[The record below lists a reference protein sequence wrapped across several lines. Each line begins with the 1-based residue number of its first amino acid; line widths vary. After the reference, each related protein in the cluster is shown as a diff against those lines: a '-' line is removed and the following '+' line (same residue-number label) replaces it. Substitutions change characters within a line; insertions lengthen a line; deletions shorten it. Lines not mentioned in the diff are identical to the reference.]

1 MLASIRIENV
11 RGLCRSVDLGPY
23 TRLSGRNGA
32 GKSAIKEAIAF
43 LFTGRDSLGNQ
54 KPLHLISTG
63 SDGLRVEGLTS
74 KGVLITRTLTQKGAG
89 SLRIVQNEVARAITQ
104 ADLERILCTAETFLA
119 AFAPGYLMRLSK
131 ERQLA
136 VLTEIL
142 PPMDR
147 RKLLSDLSLIRAVDL
162 PEMDL
167 NKRADI
173 LAGDL
178 ATKRRALA
186 RDLAVL
192 EGQIAVLEGQIAAYS
207 AQELTDL
214 TAPTP
219 PPELAE
225 KALLDSRRAAQAR
238 YAADKAQYD
247 IAVSA
252 HDRAIRD
259 NQLRAKERE
268 RIAREIEALVP
279 IPVPTYVGEEIGEPP
294 IRPAAPSIQAVM
306 ESERCSACGQ
316 IVGLKHRESVRIQ
329 NRMALEKFKKAEAEY
344 QTEFIVYDRKRSSC
358 EQAWQAA
365 KQEAQRVY
373 SLNCEIERN
382 RNTLE
387 RHWHHNEERAVMAL
401 PPEPQK
407 PAEEYS
413 ETRHNELTG
422 RVEQYEKSVVAY
434 EYAKKMSRDAA
445 ARVQGLAPEMQRLTA
460 QIEFSWKIE
469 RALERLPS
477 RELEIQAEHLAMP
490 NGYQLTTADGLA
502 LVDERGCPYELLSA
516 GEAMRADVE
525 LCLKVSSLMKR
536 PVRMIFLDNADLADW
551 VGAWQPAEGHQLF
564 WATVTSEAELTI
576 VNEVR

>member
-1 MLASIRIENV
+1 MLTRIRIENV
-11 RGLCRSVDLGPY
+11 RGLCLDVELGPS

-104 ADLERILCTAETFLA
+104 TDIERILCTAETFLA
-119 AFAPGYLMRLSK
+119 AFVPGYLMGLK
-131 ERQLA
+131 KDRQLA
-136 VLTEIL
+136 ILTEIL
-142 PPMDR
+142 PPIDR
-147 RKLLSDLSLIRAVDL
+147 RKLLSDLSLIPAADL

-192 EGQIAVLEGQIAAYS
+192 EGQIAAYS
-207 AQELTDL
+207 AYELTNL
-214 TAPTP
+214 TTPTP

-225 KALLDSRRAAQAR
+225 KALLGSRRAAQAR

-252 HDRAIRD
+252 HDRVIRD

-306 ESERCSACGQ
+306 ESERCTACGQ

-329 NRMALEKFKKAEAEY
+329 NRMALEKFKKTEAEY
-344 QTEFIVYDRKRSSC
+344 QTEFIVYDRKRSSG

-434 EYAKKMSRDAA
+434 EYAKEKARDAA
-445 ARVQGLAPEMQRLTA
+445 ARVQSLTPEMQRLTA
-460 QIEFSWKIE
+460 QIEFSWHIE

-490 NGYQLTTADGLA
+490 NGYQLTTEDGLA
-502 LVDERGCPYELLSA
+502 LVDKRGCPYELLSA

-525 LCLKVSSLMKR
+525 LSLKVSSLMKR

-551 VGAWQPAEGHQLF
+551 VGSWQPAEGHQLF

-576 VNEVR
+576 VHEVR